1 MFQTGL
7 SVVALAGVLMFT
19 TPVTSQEDGEFWW
32 LRRPATFSN
41 GGGGGEGADL
51 STDQTGA
58 ASNSNAAQPDVEGIA
73 NVDPALLNELFG
85 PPPDSAGTPDLGP
98 VTSGIGAVDYDKEC
112 ICVDYYQCG
121 TDGYIITTGEG
132 SLEPRL
138 NAPKTKTCTSSIQVC
153 CKPPPKDGKKVEPG
167 TGDRN
172 EQGDGDK
179 SDPGNPPVDPLVVTS
194 QCGIRGR
201 NPNQINESWFRILDT
216 SGEENSTQFAE
227 FPWMLVM
234 VRSELTNTE
243 GEELNMFQCG
253 ASLLHPQVALT
264 AAHCVSGVP
273 MGELKLRAGEWDSQ
287 QKIEPLPHQDRR
299 VAKVIVHPDYYK
311 GTLFNDIALMILD
324 EPFQLD
330 IHIGTICLPDPS
342 ADFDNSRCIAT
353 GWGKNAFD
361 ISGKW
366 QTTLKKVELPIVPHA
381 KCEKELQNT
390 RLSPYFRLDKS
401 FLCAGGE
408 PGKDTCQGDGGGP
421 LVCPSSDDML
431 HYVQV
436 GVVSWGIGCGDTQV
450 PAVYTNVARYT
461 QWIGQQLQRSG
472 FQLQSSD

>member
-1 MFQTGL
+1 I
-7 SVVALAGVLMFT
+7 
-19 TPVTSQEDGEFWW
+19 D
-32 LRRPATFSN
+32 
-41 GGGGGEGADL
+41 
-51 STDQTGA
+51 
-58 ASNSNAAQPDVEGIA
+58 
-73 NVDPALLNELFG
+73 
-85 PPPDSAGTPDLGP
+85 
-98 VTSGIGAVDYDKEC
+98 
-112 ICVDYYQCG
+112 
-121 TDGYIITTGEG
+121 
-132 SLEPRL
+132 
-138 NAPKTKTCTSSIQVC
+138 
-153 CKPPPKDGKKVEPG
+153 
-167 TGDRN
+167 
-172 EQGDGDK
+172 
-179 SDPGNPPVDPLVVTS
+179 
-194 QCGIRGR
+194 
-201 NPNQINESWFRILDT
+201 ESWFRILDT

-253 ASLLHPQVALT
+253 ASLLHPQVVLT
-264 AAHCVSGVP
+264 AAHCV
-273 MGELKLRAGEWDSQ
+273 AGCAQEEWDSQ

-311 GTLFNDIALMILD
+311 GTLFNDIALVILD

-342 ADFDNSRCIAT
+342 VNFDNSRCIAT
-353 GWGKNAFD
+353 GWGKNSFD

-381 KCEKELQNT
+381 KCEKALQNT

-421 LVCPSSDDML
+421 LVCPSSDDMV

-461 QWIGQQLQRSG
+461 KWIGQQLQHTG